1 MGNPVLKGLL
11 GKKWKKDVTDFPTGI
26 FPRIFFQVET
36 FQMSN
41 FPIIWE
47 VAAWEDT
54 LGKLPLGEKLL
65 EKYLTP
71 RETIANQTV
80 HHKLVLIFLK

>member
-1 MGNPVLKGLL
+1 
-11 GKKWKKDVTDFPTGI
+11 
-26 FPRIFFQVET
+26 
-36 FQMSN
+36 MSN

-54 LGKLPLGEKLL
+54 RGKLPLGEKLL
-65 EKYLTP
+65 EKFLTP

-80 HHKLVLIFLK
+80 HHKLVLMFLK